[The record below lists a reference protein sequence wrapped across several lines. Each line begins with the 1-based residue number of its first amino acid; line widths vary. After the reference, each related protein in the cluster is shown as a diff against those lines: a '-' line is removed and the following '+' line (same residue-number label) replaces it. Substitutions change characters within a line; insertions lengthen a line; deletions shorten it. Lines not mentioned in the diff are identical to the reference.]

1 MTHCKQTHPKNKKQ
15 KRKKNFECEPTT
27 AKCKDYIH
35 AFLGVSKVCE
45 HFIMM
50 GQIFEKE
57 IKLWLFLELIDRNDN
72 TIQMTLRGDTVF
84 TQIRVGESSL
94 TH

>member
-1 MTHCKQTHPKNKKQ
+1 
-15 KRKKNFECEPTT
+15 
-27 AKCKDYIH
+27 
-35 AFLGVSKVCE
+35 LGVSKVCE

-72 TIQMTLRGDTVF
+72 TLQMTLRGDNVS
-84 TQIRVGESSL
+84 TQMRVGETNSMR
-94 TH
+94 H

>member
-15 KRKKNFECEPTT
+15 KRKKNFGCEPT
-27 AKCKDYIH
+27 KDYTH

-57 IKLWLFLELIDRNDN
+57 IKL
-72 TIQMTLRGDTVF
+72 
-84 TQIRVGESSL
+84 
-94 TH
+94 

>member
-15 KRKKNFECEPTT
+15 KRKKNFGCEPT
-27 AKCKDYIH
+27 KDYIH

-57 IKLWLFLELIDRNDN
+57 IKL
-72 TIQMTLRGDTVF
+72 
-84 TQIRVGESSL
+84 
-94 TH
+94 